1 MSKRFLFVALV
12 LVAAAWS
19 LTGKGAGSQ
28 CAGATVT
35 TRAGAICGVVTS
47 SGAAFLGIPY
57 AESTA
62 RQNRW
67 MPPVPKANWQGT
79 LKTTAF
85 SAACPQRDH
94 PNLRQSED
102 CLSVNVWTPSAKPS
116 GKLPVL
122 VFIHGGAFQTGS
134 SADPL
139 PSDQKQAIYDG
150 AFLSSSQRI
159 VVVTLNYRLGA
170 LGFLAGVNGL
180 KGNFGFM
187 DQQLALEW
195 VRDNITAFGGDG
207 AKVTLSGESAGAMS
221 VGLHLLS
228 APKSEKLFSAAI
240 MQSNPLGLAYRTV
253 DEAKRSG
260 EYFSTA
266 VGCFYNLQPLACL
279 RQQTVSAILKA
290 QGDAMLMLP
299 MLEFGA
305 PGVMSW
311 SPVIDGSV
319 ITRSPI
325 EALKTVGIQKP
336 LVLGVNAN
344 EGDVFVGMATANPVD
359 DLMYRAAMGKF
370 FSADRMSELTARYP
384 ARGADNRAGL
394 AQMITDYFFVCAN
407 RFVAASA
414 AGISPV
420 TPVASNPAPVLASSS
435 TAAPVTAA
443 PVTAAPV
450 TAASTTNT
458 PSISSAPSPV
468 VSRAPVYAYRFNHA
482 SSALS
487 LWPKLSICRG
497 KACHSDELPFTFGN
511 FGASK
516 GINADDQAMK
526 KRMTDYW
533 GAFVRSNRPSAA
545 NAPQWMP
552 YTKTSKVVFEFSK
565 SAVSTKVPASTCD
578 FWDSIGYSTGEAG
591 SSSLTTP
598 AMK

>member
-1 MSKRFLFVALV
+1 MSKRLLFVSLV

-28 CAGATVT
+28 CAGATVNT
-35 TRAGAICGVVTS
+35 KAGAVCGSITPS
-47 SGAAFLGIPY
+47 SAAFLGIPY

-62 RQNRW
+62 GQNRW
-67 MPPVPKANWQGT
+67 MPPVPKANWKGV

-94 PNLRQSED
+94 PDLRQSED
-102 CLSVNVWTPSAKPS
+102 CLSVNVWTPSAKS
-116 GKLPVL
+116 SAKLPVL

-139 PSDQKQAIYDG
+139 PSDTKQALYDG

-170 LGFLAGVNGL
+170 LGFLAGTGGL

-187 DQQLALEW
+187 DQQLALSW
-195 VRDNITAFGGDG
+195 VRDNIAAFGGDAG
-207 AKVTLSGESAGAMS
+207 RVTISGESAGAMS

-228 APKSEKLFSAAI
+228 APKSEKLFQNAI

-253 DEAKRSG
+253 EEAKRSG

-266 VGCFYNLQPLACL
+266 VGCFYALEPMRCL
-279 RQQTVSAILKA
+279 RDQPVGAILKA

-319 ITRSPI
+319 ITRSPL
-325 EALKTVGIQKP
+325 EGMRVAGIQKP

-344 EGDVFVGMATANPVD
+344 EGDVFVGMATTNPVD

-370 FSADRMSELTARYP
+370 FSTARMSELTARYP
-384 ARGADNRAGL
+384 TQGGDNRAPL

-407 RFVAASA
+407 RFMAATS

-420 TPVASNPAPVLASSS
+420 AANPAPVTTASSS
-435 TAAPVTAA
+435 TANNTAPTTA
-443 PVTAAPV
+443 V
-450 TAASTTNT
+450 
-458 PSISSAPSPV
+458 PSSVPSPV
-468 VSRAPVYAYRFNHA
+468 ISRAPVYAYRFNHA
-482 SSALS
+482 SNALS
-487 LWPKLSICRG
+487 LWPKMGLCKG

-533 GAFVRSNRPSAA
+533 GAFVRGGRPSAA
-545 NAPQWMP
+545 NAPQWTP
-552 YTKTSKVVFEFSK
+552 YTKATKTVFEFSK
-565 SAVSTKVPASTCD
+565 SGVSTKVPASTCD
-578 FWDSIGYSTGEAG
+578 FWDSVGYGVGEAG
-591 SSSLTTP
+591 SSTLTGHP
-598 AMK
+598 

>member
-1 MSKRFLFVALV
+1 MSKRLFLVSLV
-12 LVAAAWS
+12 LLAASWS
-19 LTGKGAGSQ
+19 LTGKSAGSQ
-28 CAGATVT
+28 CAGSTVT
-35 TRAGAICGVVTS
+35 TRGGAICGTVNTG
-47 SGAAFLGIPY
+47 GAAFLGIPY

-62 RQNRW
+62 GQNRW

-102 CLSVNVWTPSAKPS
+102 CLAVNVWTPSTKPS
-116 GKLPVL
+116 KKLPVL

-139 PSDQKQAIYDG
+139 PSDQKQALYDG
-150 AFLSSSQRI
+150 AFLASSQRI

-195 VRDNITAFGGDG
+195 VRDNIGAFGGD
-207 AKVTLSGESAGAMS
+207 ATKVTLSGESAGAMS
-221 VGLHLLS
+221 VGLHMLS
-228 APKSEKLFSAAI
+228 APKSENLFSAAI

-253 DEAKRSG
+253 DGAKRSG

-279 RQQTVSAILKA
+279 RQQPVDAILKA

-311 SPVIDGSV
+311 SPVIDGSI
-319 ITRSPI
+319 ITRSPL
-325 EALKTVGIQKP
+325 EGMRASGIQKP

-344 EGDVFVGMATANPVD
+344 EGDLFVGLATTNPVD

-370 FSADRMSELTARYP
+370 FSADRMSELAARYP
-384 ARGADNRAGL
+384 AQGADNRAGL
-394 AQMITDYFFVCAN
+394 ARMITDYFFVCAN

-414 AGISPV
+414 AGVSPV
-420 TPVASNPAPVLASSS
+420 PVNPVASNPAPTTTPAVPVNTAPSTSS
-435 TAAPVTAA
+435 V
-443 PVTAAPV
+443 
-450 TAASTTNT
+450 
-458 PSISSAPSPV
+458 PSPV

-487 LWPKLSICRG
+487 LWPKLSLCNG

-533 GAFVRSNRPSAA
+533 GAFVRSSRPNAA
-545 NAPQWMP
+545 NAPQWTP
-552 YTKTSKVVFEFSK
+552 YTKATRAVFEFSK

-578 FWDSIGYSTGEAG
+578 FWDSLGYGAGEA
-591 SSSLTTP
+591 SSSTLITHP
-598 AMK
+598 